1 MKFVNENFVSPFII
15 NKPGYSTYLEPRL
28 SCRPGHS
35 ELLGYS
41 PVGIHTMHSFTPS
54 LSFLISILLVPLLRL
69 SLFDTQ
75 STSSGRT
82 LSFAHAAELQN
93 PHSNLTRSTSRDLV
107 GHSNS
112 LPSLRRHAELG
123 HSPSIRRTDLNLH
136 LGRRAS
142 NARFTYYVTGL

>member
-1 MKFVNENFVSPFII
+1 
-15 NKPGYSTYLEPRL
+15 
-28 SCRPGHS
+28 
-35 ELLGYS
+35 
-41 PVGIHTMHSFTPS
+41 MHSFTPS

-82 LSFAHAAELQN
+82 FSFAHAAELQN

-112 LPSLRRHAELG
+112 SPSLRRHAELG
-123 HSPSIRRTDLNLH
+123 HTPRSTDFNLH